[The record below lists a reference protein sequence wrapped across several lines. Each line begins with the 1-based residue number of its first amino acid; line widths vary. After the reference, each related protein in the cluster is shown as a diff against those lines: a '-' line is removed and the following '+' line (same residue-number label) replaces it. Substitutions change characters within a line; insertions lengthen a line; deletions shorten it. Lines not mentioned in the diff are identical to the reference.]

1 MDWFAAKTAAPP
13 ACQARKPVR
22 TISGQYR
29 NAR

>member
-1 MDWFAAKTAAPP
+1 MEWFEARTAALP

-29 NAR
+29 NAG